1 MYNINVVSDV
11 IFLGFSVLETKQ
23 MIKIWF

>member
-1 MYNINVVSDV
+1 MT
-11 IFLGFSVLETKQ
+11 FLGFSVLETKQ